1 MPVSAGT
8 VRFIRSGGVVFLVPM
23 AAPLVSVIMPSFN
36 AERYVAA
43 SIDSVI
49 AQTVEDWELIV
60 VDDASTDATTAIV
73 AACQRRDSRIRLL
86 PQRTN
91 RGAAG
96 ARNLGLDQ
104 ARGEWIG
111 FIDSDDLW
119 YPQKTAKQIAAME
132 ASHADLSYTGYE
144 RRRDGRPAGVIVSV
158 PDTVRYEKLLRRCLI
173 ACSTGMVRRA
183 TCGAVRMPPIRRR
196 QDHGYWLELLRDG
209 SRTAVGVD
217 EPLVS
222 YRVHRGSLSANKLIA
237 AAYSWKLLR
246 QVERIPFDK
255 ALWHFAGYAAAN
267 VMFRLSM
274 AMKRKTASGR

>member
-1 MPVSAGT
+1 
-8 VRFIRSGGVVFLVPM
+8 M

-36 AERYVAA
+36 AERFIAE

-73 AACQRRDSRIRLL
+73 AACRRRDPRIRLL
-86 PQRTN
+86 SQRTN
-91 RGAAG
+91 RGTAG

-111 FIDSDDLW
+111 FIDSDDVW
-119 YPQKTAKQIAAME
+119 HPQKTAKQIAAME

-144 RRRDGRPAGVIVSV
+144 RRRDGRPSAIVSV

-173 ACSTGMVRRA
+173 TCSTGMVRRA

-209 SRTAVGVD
+209 SRTAVGID

-222 YRVHRGSLSANKLIA
+222 YRLRRGSLSANKLVA
-237 AAYSWKLLR
+237 AAFSWKLLR
-246 QVERIPFDK
+246 QVERMPFAK
-255 ALWHFAGYAAAN
+255 ALWYFGGYAAEN
-267 VMFRLSM
+267 VIFRLSL
-274 AMKRKTASGR
+274 AMRRKTAPGR

>member
-1 MPVSAGT
+1 MPVSAGAVSLAT
-8 VRFIRSGGVVFLVPM
+8 CIGVVFLVPM
-23 AAPLVSVIMPSFN
+23 AAPLVTVIMPSFN
-36 AERYVAA
+36 AERFIVE

-73 AACQRRDSRIRLL
+73 AACRRRDSRIRLL

-96 ARNLGLDQ
+96 ARNLGLDH

-111 FIDSDDLW
+111 FIDSDDVW
-119 YPQKTAKQIAAME
+119 YPQKIAKQTAAME

-144 RRRDGRPAGVIVSV
+144 RRRDDRAAIVSV
-158 PDTVRYEKLLRRCLI
+158 PDTVRYEQLLRRCLI

-209 SRTAVGVD
+209 SRTAVGVN

-222 YRVHRGSLSANKLIA
+222 YRLHRGSLSANKLVA

-246 QVERIPFDK
+246 QVERMPFAK
-255 ALWHFAGYAAAN
+255 ALWYFGGYAADN
-267 VMFRLSM
+267 VMFRLLM
-274 AMKRKTASGR
+274 AMKRKTVSGR